1 MSNVEQLEGEIR
13 SLAKNLRLGSSIAS
27 LYKEVA
33 FEKPALFVRD
43 LLQIV
48 WNARLRDRIARHQA
62 MTGLLASK
70 TLESFDP
77 SCLEL
82 PTSVELN
89 WFTE

>member
-43 LLQIV
+43 LL
-48 WNARLRDRIARHQA
+48 
-62 MTGLLASK
+62 
-70 TLESFDP
+70 
-77 SCLEL
+77 
-82 PTSVELN
+82 
-89 WFTE
+89 